1 LNSLR
6 RDIHSAFDVIEPSL
20 GGMPER
26 VVQTVLVDTRRRRK
40 ELMSYRLR
48 ISLALAAA
56 LLLVAVIAAAT
67 MTWNSLHNVSPAGG
81 FHMSPQQQTELNV
94 LEARPVVLPT
104 IQQGAVCPY
113 TPDSGNWTAGGT
125 LADGGPVFKVT
136 GVTVGTTNR
145 GDWFAPILFYV
156 ARSPGLVLVRGR
168 DLVTNQPLVFAQYS
182 LGPSAAIATGPQ
194 LGTDQLN
201 GKKIQLYPE
210 AVLPDQSRTPQNNNA
225 DLIPMFAVP
234 RPTLCWGLQWDGPG
248 FTGTFV
254 NGWDTPADKGL

>member
-1 LNSLR
+1 LNNLR
-6 RDIHSAFDVIEPSL
+6 RDIRSAFEVIEPPL

-26 VVQTVLVDTRRRRK
+26 VVETVLVDKRRRRK

-67 MTWNSLHNVSPAGG
+67 ITWNSLHNVSPAGG
-81 FHMSPQQQTELNV
+81 FHMTPQQHTELNV
-94 LEARPVVLPT
+94 LEARPFVLPT
-104 IQQGAVCPY
+104 IQQGAACPY
-113 TPDSGNWTAGGT
+113 TAINNSGTTTAAGS
-125 LADGGPVFKVT
+125 GPVLKLT
-136 GVTVGTTNR
+136 DVTVGTTNR
-145 GDWFAPILFYV
+145 GDWFAPTLLYI

-182 LGPSAAIATGPQ
+182 LGPSAAIATGPA

-210 AVLPDQSRTPQNNNA
+210 AVLPDQSLTPQNNNA

-248 FTGTFV
+248 FSGTYI
-254 NGWDTPADKGL
+254 NGWDTLANKGS